1 MNVSH
6 TIDAKNNGVISIEIA
21 QSDFSEK
28 VEKSL
33 TDYRKRANIPGF
45 RQGMAPMTM
54 IRKQYESSVR
64 VDEVNKL
71 LQDGLYNYLESEKL
85 EILGQPL
92 PMPSQVDFMS
102 EKFEVK
108 FEIGVAPSFDLDI
121 SEKVKLPYVEIEPTK
136 SVLDEEVDNIR
147 NRYGKMS
154 EVEAVGAEDILF
166 GGFQMVDKKGQPVEG
181 TEVKE
186 GRVGVKSI
194 SDKKVAKAALAMT
207 KGETLELNASKHFM
221 DSFALEEVLGL
232 TEIEQ
237 AASTGLFVLTLKTIY
252 HLEPAEINQE
262 LFDKLFGEGE
272 VSSEAEM
279 RGKIEDDLKRLYQR
293 DSDTHFFNTVT
304 DHLMKTKMNL
314 PAAFM

>member
-207 KGETLELNASKHFM
+207 KGETL
-221 DSFALEEVLGL
+221 
-232 TEIEQ
+232 
-237 AASTGLFVLTLKTIY
+237 
-252 HLEPAEINQE
+252 
-262 LFDKLFGEGE
+262 
-272 VSSEAEM
+272 
-279 RGKIEDDLKRLYQR
+279 
-293 DSDTHFFNTVT
+293 
-304 DHLMKTKMNL
+304 
-314 PAAFM
+314 